1 MANKILMGVII
12 GLVVGLILGFAV
24 SAVIKLPT
32 KSGTGTNDQVQVSG
46 NVPDK
51 TSGTLYFSNLNGTFQ
66 TSATVTN
73 SGYRVLLLGGQS
85 YDVSVLAGGGNTIDG
100 TFYPYMNYNVFYV
113 PLGVSTLTE
122 NLVPN

>member
-1 MANKILMGVII
+1 MNKLVTGIVI

-24 SAVIKLPT
+24 STVIKLPT
-32 KSGTGTNDQVQVSG
+32 RSGTGTNDQVQVSG

-73 SGYRVLLLGGQS
+73 SGYSVLLLGGQS
-85 YDVSVLAGGGNTIDG
+85 YDVSVQSGGGNTIDG
-100 TFYPYMNYNVFYV
+100 TFYPYMSYNVFYV
-113 PLGVSTLTE
+113 PLGVSTFTE